1 MWVWTLEPVEPRE
14 HRGRSGREAST
25 QEAAPESST
34 GQVHA
39 SSQSA
44 DGAKIRGLV
53 DRSPNEVHRVSINP
67 DPTPG
72 QILGNRRAEI
82 VWRSPEH
89 LGQLTLGEP
98 LVER

>member
-1 MWVWTLEPVEPRE
+1 MRVPTFEPVEPRE